1 MVKVEF
7 TFKIKDEHHVYEVD
21 VVNLKELEYVN
32 KQINNFKDVND
43 IKFRFVKAMG
53 DINEKT

>member
-7 TFKIKDEHHVYEVD
+7 TFKIKDEDHVYEVD
-21 VVNLKELEYVN
+21 VVNLKELEHVN
-32 KQINNFKDVND
+32 KQISKFKDVDD
-43 IKFRFVKAMG
+43 IKFRFVKTMG